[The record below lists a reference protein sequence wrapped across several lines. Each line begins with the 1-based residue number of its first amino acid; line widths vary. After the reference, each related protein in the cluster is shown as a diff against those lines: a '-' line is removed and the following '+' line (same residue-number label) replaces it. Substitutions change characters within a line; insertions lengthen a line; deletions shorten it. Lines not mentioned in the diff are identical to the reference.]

1 VRPIQNRYGSTLSR
15 FIPRAHE
22 QFETTQ
28 QIAPANAGSPSRCE
42 RTPSARRGCAR
53 SFGVSMRFKPVMV
66 VPVGL
71 SVTVIALA
79 FLYLHIEGVVRN
91 RLEYQS
97 WIPCFIGV
105 VLALAVGL
113 WPVSRIRS
121 LRSRLIV
128 RTLVFTLCLAPIPYG
143 PEGTLVP
150 ALLAMI
156 FPPLIMIFLFPIA
169 PLLTFLA
176 VLGMVASYESI
187 ASAARR
193 IAEPVSRANGH
204 PPTL

>member
-1 VRPIQNRYGSTLSR
+1 M
-15 FIPRAHE
+15 
-22 QFETTQ
+22 
-28 QIAPANAGSPSRCE
+28 
-42 RTPSARRGCAR
+42 
-53 SFGVSMRFKPVMV
+53 SMRFKPIMV
-66 VPVGL
+66 VPIGL
-71 SVTVIALA
+71 CLTVIALA
-79 FLYLHIEGVVRN
+79 FLYIHIEGVVRN

-97 WIPCFIGV
+97 WIPFFIGV

-150 ALLAMI
+150 ALLAMV

-169 PLLTFLA
+169 PLLTFIA
-176 VLGMVASYESI
+176 VLGIVASYESTANAAWKI
-187 ASAARR
+187 AEHDARR
-193 IAEPVSRANGH
+193 QNSH
-204 PPTL
+204 

>member
-1 VRPIQNRYGSTLSR
+1 
-15 FIPRAHE
+15 
-22 QFETTQ
+22 
-28 QIAPANAGSPSRCE
+28 
-42 RTPSARRGCAR
+42 
-53 SFGVSMRFKPVMV
+53 MRFKPIMV

-79 FLYLHIEGVVRN
+79 FLYLHIERVVRN

-97 WIPCFIGV
+97 WIPFFIGV

-121 LRSRLIV
+121 FRSRLIV

-176 VLGMVASYESI
+176 VLGVVASYESI
-187 ASAARR
+187 ANAARR
-193 IAEPVSRANGH
+193 IAEQYRV
-204 PPTL
+204 